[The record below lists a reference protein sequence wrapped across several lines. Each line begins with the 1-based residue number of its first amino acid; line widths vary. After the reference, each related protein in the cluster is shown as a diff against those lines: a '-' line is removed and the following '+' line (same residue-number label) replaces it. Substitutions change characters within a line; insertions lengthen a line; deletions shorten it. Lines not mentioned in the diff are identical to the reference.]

1 MEVRSMNDAQDN
13 AKSQSKPSNWVD
25 AELAGEHG
33 TTASPASVEDEKAP
47 EFRPQNAHEVA
58 AKVKEEASHEPGVIG
73 KAKKALEEVDRQ
85 IAGEYEK
92 RDDRE
97 APDEVRDQTAGVEEA
112 KAGTDSVDEPG
123 TSNPRVA
130 SIAVEAETERFDGL
144 INEPED
150 PARQPALDRE
160 RQ

>member
-1 MEVRSMNDAQDN
+1 MNDAQDDAN
-13 AKSQSKPSNWVD
+13 SPSKPSNWVD
-25 AELAGEHG
+25 AEFAGEHG
-33 TTASPASVEDEKAP
+33 TTAAPSSVEDEKAP
-47 EFRPQNAHEVA
+47 GFRPQNAHEVA
-58 AKVKEEASHEPGVIG
+58 AKVKEEASDEPGVIG

-97 APDEVRDQTAGVEEA
+97 SPDETAAGQEA
-112 KAGTDSVDEPG
+112 KVGTGSVDEPG

-130 SIAVEAETERFDGL
+130 STAVEAETERFDGL
-144 INEPED
+144 INEPEN

-160 RQ
+160 KRGGAES